1 VAAVQLKKQKG
12 RERFAFPALL
22 LPGIFFFLEKK
33 SFVAYNGGNALK
45 GLWFHESHPAK
56 SDEKVPQPQQKAARR
71 RCRRK

>member
-1 VAAVQLKKQKG
+1 MKKQKG

-56 SDEKVPQPQQKAARR
+56 SDEKVPQP
-71 RCRRK
+71 